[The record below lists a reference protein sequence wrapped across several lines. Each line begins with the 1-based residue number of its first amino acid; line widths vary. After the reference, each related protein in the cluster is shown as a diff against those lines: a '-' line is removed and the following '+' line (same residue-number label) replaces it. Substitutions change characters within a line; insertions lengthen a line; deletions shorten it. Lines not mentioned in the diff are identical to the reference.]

1 MTFSNLPSNG
11 IDYPLHSDNERDFS
25 IAGVFARVKRAS
37 MSVEMLSSLV
47 FMNKNLDL
55 HQEVQRLISGEMEN
69 LDSFVDEIEDFL
81 ENSNEI

>member
-1 MTFSNLPSNG
+1 
-11 IDYPLHSDNERDFS
+11 
-25 IAGVFARVKRAS
+25 